1 MERIVEA
8 LANGTPVSLRA
19 FRYEEADYA
28 RIAGWLSDPR
38 VLEWYEGRDSPYDM
52 AMVLAEFGPDGE
64 HARDGVLQTIIEREG
79 EPIGYLQYYPVG
91 GWAAEYEI
99 EDSTDTWAIDL
110 FIGEP
115 EYWSA
120 GIGSALLSALLA
132 CLFETEGAV
141 RVLIDPR
148 VVNERGIRA
157 YEKAGFR
164 KVKVLREHE
173 LHEGRKW
180 DNWLMEAL
188 PPARPRQRQRHAG
201 T

>member
-1 MERIVEA
+1 MDSIVEA
-8 LANGTPVSLRA
+8 FANGTPVSLRP
-19 FRYEEADYA
+19 FRYEDADYA
-28 RIAGWLSDPR
+28 CIARWLSDPR

-52 AMVLAEFGPDGE
+52 AMVLAEFGPEGE
-64 HARDGVLQTIIEREG
+64 HARDGVLQTIIERDG
-79 EPIGYLQYYPVG
+79 ESIGYLQYYPIG
-91 GWAAEYEI
+91 GWAADYEI

-115 EYWSA
+115 EHWSS
-120 GIGSALLSALLA
+120 GIGSALLAALLTH
-132 CLFETEGAV
+132 LFEDEGAV

-173 LHEGRKW
+173 LHEGRRW

-188 PPARPRQRQRHAG
+188 PPEHQRQAG

>member
-1 MERIVEA
+1 MDSIVEA
-8 LANGTPVSLRA
+8 EANGTPVSLRP

-28 RIAGWLSDPR
+28 CIVRWLSDPR
-38 VLEWYEGRDSPYDM
+38 VLEWYEGRDSPYDT
-52 AMVLAEFGPDGE
+52 AMVLAEFGPGGE
-64 HARDGVLQTIIEREG
+64 HARDGVLQTIIERDG
-79 EPIGYLQYYPVG
+79 ESIGYLQYYPIG
-91 GWAAEYEI
+91 DWAADYEVD
-99 EDSTDTWAIDL
+99 DSTDTWAIDL

-115 EYWSA
+115 EYWSG

-132 CLFETEGAV
+132 HLFESEGAV

-164 KVKVLREHE
+164 KVKVLRDHE
-173 LHEGRKW
+173 EHEGRKW
-180 DNWLMEAL
+180 DNRLMEAL
-188 PPARPRQRQRHAG
+188 PPEREEQHQAG